1 MLPAEDHASRA
12 ISESEGESP
21 CEETF
26 IGGLPSSM
34 WRWDKGVLPGAYDPE
49 FEPCALRML
58 DKALARDADPRL
70 DKSYP
75 EFVQYMIKCIRIYRN
90 TWDDHDARLEEQGTV
105 CTAPGCQCHVRTMF
119 PLFSKRKETVDSGPA
134 EFTDWN
140 RRTFVMES
148 TDSDSE
154 EEVPGTYTP
163 PPCKGNAA
171 GSMRV

>member
-1 MLPAEDHASRA
+1 M
-12 ISESEGESP
+12 
-21 CEETF
+21 
-26 IGGLPSSM
+26 
-34 WRWDKGVLPGAYDPE
+34 
-49 FEPCALRML
+49 RML

-75 EFVQYMIKCIRIYRN
+75 EFVQYMIKCMKIFRN

-105 CTAPGCQCHVRTMF
+105 CTAPGCQCHVRARTMF
-119 PLFSKRKETVDSGPA
+119 PLFAKGMEMEMDDSGPA

-140 RRTFVMES
+140 GRTFVMES

-163 PPCKGNAA
+163 PPPPCRGNAA
-171 GSMRV
+171 GSMQV